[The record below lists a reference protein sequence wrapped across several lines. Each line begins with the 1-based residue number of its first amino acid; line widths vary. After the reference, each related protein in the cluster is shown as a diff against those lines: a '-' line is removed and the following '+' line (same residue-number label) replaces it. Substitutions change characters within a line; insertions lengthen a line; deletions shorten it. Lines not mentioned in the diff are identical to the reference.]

1 MRANH
6 LPLSPIVLPELPVE
20 PEPPVEPEHAQG
32 RAPVQPPYP
41 YPGRQ
46 AGPGP
51 APMPA
56 GYGYSSGP
64 IPAGYGPAA
73 VPAPP
78 APLRAVPAPTT
89 AMSVPQPPPPTH
101 NGHNGHNG
109 HGHNGQ
115 AGAATP
121 QVDHLAVR
129 QVRKIVVD
137 ELHEQTAGDTATD
150 QESRRQRGRA
160 VIESVVARW
169 SDAYAQTH
177 GISPTRE
184 MDRALADA
192 VFDLMF
198 RAGRLQPYLD
208 DERIEDIYINGCD
221 NVSILRVN
229 EPLRSVPPI
238 ADSDEELIEL
248 LQDLARRHGGGERS
262 LSTSNPNLA
271 MRLDGGMRVQ
281 VMTGVTPRPFVTIRR
296 HRVASAT
303 LGDMVRLGSID
314 STIASFLASA
324 VRARKHILVTGVQRA
339 GKTSLLR
346 ALAAEIPADE
356 RVATMESEYE
366 LWLHTL
372 GQLRQVVPIEERQG
386 NGERIDGRPSGE
398 LTLTELMPAALR
410 MSLSRIIVGEVRSR
424 EVMPMLQAMTN
435 GVGGMAT
442 LHAQTPYMVPDRIA
456 QLCAE
461 YGSNINDGL
470 AYRLLANG
478 VHLIVHVALI
488 DETPIGGRVH
498 RYVSHVLELTGMGEN
513 GRPAMN
519 TVFGPHSSGAE
530 PRAVPTTQPA
540 CLDDLRRVGFDASLL
555 DNPYGSWGRP
565 LDLRIPTTGVR
576 R

>member
-1 MRANH
+1 MRKLVA
-6 LPLSPIVLPELPVE
+6 
-20 PEPPVEPEHAQG
+20 
-32 RAPVQPPYP
+32 
-41 YPGRQ
+41 
-46 AGPGP
+46 
-51 APMPA
+51 
-56 GYGYSSGP
+56 
-64 IPAGYGPAA
+64 
-73 VPAPP
+73 
-78 APLRAVPAPTT
+78 
-89 AMSVPQPPPPTH
+89 
-101 NGHNGHNG
+101 
-109 HGHNGQ
+109 
-115 AGAATP
+115 
-121 QVDHLAVR
+121 
-129 QVRKIVVD
+129 D
-137 ELHEQTAGDTATD
+137 ELHEQSSGDTPAD
-150 QESRRQRGRA
+150 QETRRQRGRA

-177 GISPTRE
+177 GLSPTRE

-192 VFDLMF
+192 VFDLMY

-208 DERIEDIYINGCD
+208 DEQVEDIYINGCD
-221 NVSILRVN
+221 NVSVLRSN
-229 EPLRSVPPI
+229 EPLRQVPPI
-238 ADSDEELIEL
+238 ADSDEELVEL

-262 LSTSNPNLA
+262 LSTSSPTLA

-281 VMTGVTPRPFVTIRR
+281 VLTGVTPRPYVTIRR

-303 LGDMVRLGSID
+303 LGDMVRLGSVD
-314 STIASFLASA
+314 STLAAFLAASI
-324 VRARKHILVTGVQRA
+324 RARKHILVTGVQRA

-346 ALAAEIPADE
+346 ALAAEIPAEE

-372 GQLRQVVPIEERQG
+372 GHLRQVVPIEERQG

-442 LHAQTPYMVPDRIA
+442 MHAQTPYMVPDRIA

-461 YGSNINDGL
+461 YGANINDGL

-478 VHLIVHVALI
+478 VHLIVHMSLI
-488 DETPIGGRVH
+488 DETPIGGRMH
-498 RYVSHVLELTGMGEN
+498 RFVSHVLELTGIGEN
-513 GRPAMN
+513 GRPSVN
-519 TVFGPHSSGAE
+519 TVFGPHRGGLE
-530 PRAVPTTQPA
+530 PRAVPNTPPA
-540 CLDDLRRVGFDASLL
+540 CLDDLRRVGFDPALL

-565 LDLRIPTTGVR
+565 LDLRVTGGR

>member
-6 LPLSPIVLPELPVE
+6 LPLAPISMPQPQ
-20 PEPPVEPEHAQG
+20 PQPQQP
-32 RAPVQPPYP
+32 QPPQPPQPPQQPQPQQAQP
-41 YPGRQ
+41 YPPRT
-46 AGPGP
+46 
-51 APMPA
+51 APHRH
-56 GYGYSSGP
+56 
-64 IPAGYGPAA
+64 AA
-73 VPAPP
+73 PPPP
-78 APLRAVPAPTT
+78 APSPGPLYPPLRPVGVPLIPPA
-89 AMSVPQPPPPTH
+89 QPPRPQSP
-101 NGHNGHNG
+101 
-109 HGHNGQ
+109 
-115 AGAATP
+115 P
-121 QVDHLAVR
+121 QVDHAAVR

-137 ELHEQTAGDTATD
+137 ELHEQSSGDLEAD
-150 QESRRQRGRA
+150 QETRRQRGRA
-160 VIESVVARW
+160 VIENVVARW

-208 DERIEDIYINGCD
+208 DDRIEDIYINGCD
-221 NVSILRVN
+221 DVSILRAG
-229 EPLRSVPPI
+229 EPLRAVPPI
-238 ADSDEELIEL
+238 AESDEELIEL
-248 LQDLARRHGGGERS
+248 LQDLARRHGGGERP
-262 LSTSNPNLA
+262 LSTSSPNLA

-303 LGDMVRLGSID
+303 LGDMVRLGAVD
-314 STIASFLASA
+314 STLAAFLAAA

-346 ALAAEIPADE
+346 ALAAEIPMEE

-372 GQLRQVVPIEERQG
+372 GHLRQVVPIEERQG

-398 LTLTELMPAALR
+398 LTLTDLMPAALR

-442 LHAQTPYMVPDRIA
+442 MHAQTPYMVPDRIA

-461 YGSNINDGL
+461 YAANINDGL

-478 VHLIVHVALI
+478 VHLIVHVSMI
-488 DETPIGGRVH
+488 DETPVGGRMH
-498 RYVSHVLELTGMGEN
+498 RHVSHVLELTGMGEN

-519 TVFGPHSSGAE
+519 TVFGPHPGGDE
-530 PRAVPTTQPA
+530 PRAVPHTPPA
-540 CLDDLRRVGFDASLL
+540 CLDDLRRVGFDPALL

-565 LDLRIPTTGVR
+565 LDLRIRGMQTGAR

>member
-6 LPLSPIVLPELPVE
+6 LPLAPITL
-20 PEPPVEPEHAQG
+20 PPVPPGTQPPQPSQPQNQQPQQSQAQQAQTQQAQPQQAQPQQTRQPQRPPDPGRPYPPPVGRHAAAGTAAGLPPGYGMPQAS
-32 RAPVQPPYP
+32 RLPAAPLPPVWSPPQPTPRTQPQVQPP
-41 YPGRQ
+41 
-46 AGPGP
+46 
-51 APMPA
+51 
-56 GYGYSSGP
+56 
-64 IPAGYGPAA
+64 
-73 VPAPP
+73 
-78 APLRAVPAPTT
+78 
-89 AMSVPQPPPPTH
+89 
-101 NGHNGHNG
+101 
-109 HGHNGQ
+109 
-115 AGAATP
+115 
-121 QVDHLAVR
+121 VDYAAVR
-129 QVRKIVVD
+129 QVRKLVAD
-137 ELHEQTAGDTATD
+137 ELHEQSAGDSPGD
-150 QESRRQRGRA
+150 QETRRQRGRA

-169 SDAYAQTH
+169 SDVYAQTH
-177 GISPTRE
+177 GLSPTRE

-208 DERIEDIYINGCD
+208 DELVEDIYINGCD
-221 NVSILRVN
+221 NVSVLRVN
-229 EPLRSVPPI
+229 EPLRQVPPV
-238 ADSDEELIEL
+238 ADSDEELVEL

-262 LSTSNPNLA
+262 LSTSSPNLA

-314 STIASFLASA
+314 STLAAFLAAS

-372 GQLRQVVPIEERQG
+372 GHLRQVVPIEERQG

-488 DETPIGGRVH
+488 DETPIGGRIH
-498 RYVSHVLELTGMGEN
+498 RYVSHVLELTGIGEN
-513 GRPAMN
+513 GRPSVN
-519 TVFGPHSSGAE
+519 TVFGPHHSGAE
-530 PRAVPTTQPA
+530 PRAVPSTPPA
-540 CLDDLRRVGFDASLL
+540 CLDDLRRVGFDPALL
-555 DNPYGSWGRP
+555 DNPYGTWGRP
-565 LDLRIPTTGVR
+565 LDLRVTGGR

>member
-6 LPLSPIVLPELPVE
+6 LPLAPITF
-20 PEPPVEPEHAQG
+20 
-32 RAPVQPPYP
+32 
-41 YPGRQ
+41 
-46 AGPGP
+46 
-51 APMPA
+51 
-56 GYGYSSGP
+56 
-64 IPAGYGPAA
+64 
-73 VPAPP
+73 
-78 APLRAVPAPTT
+78 PTP
-89 AMSVPQPPPPTH
+89 PQPPPPAPQPAPPQPPH
-101 NGHNGHNG
+101 RH
-109 HGHNGQ
+109 
-115 AGAATP
+115 AAPPAPSQMPPYPPPTRPLAVPTTP
-121 QVDHLAVR
+121 PQQQRTYTPPPVDHAAVR
-129 QVRKIVVD
+129 QVRKLVVD
-137 ELHEQTAGDTATD
+137 ELHEQSAGDTGAD
-150 QESRRQRGRA
+150 QETRRQRGRA
-160 VIESVVARW
+160 VIENVVALW
-169 SDAYAQTH
+169 SDAYAHTH
-177 GISPTRE
+177 GVSPTRE

-208 DERIEDIYINGCD
+208 DDLIEDIYINGCD
-221 NVSILRVN
+221 NVSVLRAG
-229 EPLRSVPPI
+229 EPLRAVPPI
-238 ADSDEELIEL
+238 ADSDEELVEL

-262 LSTSNPNLA
+262 LSTSNPTLA

-303 LGDMVRLGSID
+303 LGDMVRLGAVD
-314 STIASFLASA
+314 STLAAFLAAA

-346 ALAAEIPADE
+346 ALAAEIPVEE

-372 GQLRQVVPIEERQG
+372 GHLRQVVPIEERQG

-398 LTLTELMPAALR
+398 LTLTDLMPAALR

-461 YGSNINDGL
+461 YAANINDGL

-478 VHLIVHVALI
+478 VHLIVHVSLI
-488 DETPIGGRVH
+488 DETPVGGRMH
-498 RYVSHVLELTGMGEN
+498 RHVSHVLELTGMGEN

-519 TVFGPHSSGAE
+519 TVFGPHASGNE
-530 PRAVPTTQPA
+530 PRAVPHTPPA
-540 CLDDLRRVGFDASLL
+540 CLDDLRRVGFDPAML
-555 DNPYGSWGRP
+555 DNPYGAWGRP
-565 LDLRIPTTGVR
+565 LDLRVR
-576 R
+576 AAQTRGSR

>member
-6 LPLSPIVLPELPVE
+6 LPLAPITLPPVPPSPQQ
-20 PEPPVEPEHAQG
+20 PEPQPEQ
-32 RAPVQPPYP
+32 
-41 YPGRQ
+41 PGRLSPPPTGRH
-46 AGPGP
+46 AGTTAGHVAGSPP
-51 APMPA
+51 P
-56 GYGYSSGP
+56 GYGTNGLAAPSG
-64 IPAGYGPAA
+64 YA
-73 VPAPP
+73 VPPGSRLVA
-78 APLRAVPAPTT
+78 APLPWSQQHPQRPQH
-89 AMSVPQPPPPTH
+89 PQPPQQPW
-101 NGHNGHNG
+101 GS
-109 HGHNGQ
+109 Q
-115 AGAATP
+115 P
-121 QVDHLAVR
+121 QPQPAVDYDAVR
-129 QVRKIVVD
+129 QVRKLVAD
-137 ELHEQTAGDTATD
+137 ELHEQAAGDTPSD
-150 QESRRQRGRA
+150 QETRRQRGRA

-169 SDAYAQTH
+169 SDVYAQTH
-177 GISPTRE
+177 GLSPTRE

-208 DERIEDIYINGCD
+208 DDSVEDVYINGCD
-221 NVSILRVN
+221 NVSVQRVN

-238 ADSDEELIEL
+238 ADSDEELVEL

-262 LSTSNPNLA
+262 LSTSSPNLA

-314 STIASFLASA
+314 STLAAFLAAS

-372 GQLRQVVPIEERQG
+372 GHLRQVVPIEERQG

-461 YGSNINDGL
+461 YGSHINDGL

-478 VHLIVHVALI
+478 VHLIVHVAMV
-488 DETPIGGRVH
+488 DETPIGGRLH
-498 RYVSHVLELTGMGEN
+498 RFVSHVLELTGIGEN
-513 GRPAMN
+513 GRPSVN
-519 TVFGPHSSGAE
+519 TVFGPHRGGSE
-530 PRAVPTTQPA
+530 PRAVPATPPA
-540 CLDDLRRVGFDASLL
+540 CLDDLRRVGFDPALL

-565 LDLRIPTTGVR
+565 LDLRVTGNGGR

>member
-6 LPLSPIVLPELPVE
+6 LPLAPITLP
-20 PEPPVEPEHAQG
+20 
-32 RAPVQPPYP
+32 PVQPNPQQQQNP
-41 YPGRQ
+41 QQPNPQ
-46 AGPGP
+46 QPN
-51 APMPA
+51 
-56 GYGYSSGP
+56 
-64 IPAGYGPAA
+64 
-73 VPAPP
+73 PP
-78 APLRAVPAPTT
+78 QQPEQ
-89 AMSVPQPPPPTH
+89 SVPQQPASGQPYPQPAGRHAGTAAAGLPPGYGAPPPGYGTPP
-101 NGHNGHNG
+101 
-109 HGHNGQ
+109 
-115 AGAATP
+115 ASRLLAAPLPRP
-121 QVDHLAVR
+121 QTQSQPRPPQPPSPVDYAAVR
-129 QVRKIVVD
+129 QVRKLVQD
-137 ELHEQTAGDTATD
+137 ELHEQSAGDSPGD

-160 VIESVVARW
+160 VIESVVAHW
-169 SDAYAQTH
+169 SDVYAQTH
-177 GISPTRE
+177 GLSPTRE

-208 DERIEDIYINGCD
+208 DELVEDIYINGYD
-221 NVSILRVN
+221 NVSVLRVN
-229 EPLRSVPPI
+229 EPLRQVPPI
-238 ADSDEELIEL
+238 ADSDEELVEL

-262 LSTSNPNLA
+262 LSTSSPNLA

-314 STIASFLASA
+314 STLAAFLAA
-324 VRARKHILVTGVQRA
+324 AIRARKHILVTGVQRA

-372 GQLRQVVPIEERQG
+372 GHLRQVVPIEERQG

-398 LTLTELMPAALR
+398 LTLTDLMPAALR

-442 LHAQTPYMVPDRIA
+442 MHAQTPYMVPDRIA

-478 VHLIVHVALI
+478 VHLVVHVSLV
-488 DETPIGGRVH
+488 DETPIGGRMH
-498 RYVSHVLELTGMGEN
+498 RFVSHVLELTGIGEN
-513 GRPAMN
+513 GRPSMN
-519 TVFGPHSSGAE
+519 TVFGPHQSGVE
-530 PRAVPTTQPA
+530 PRAVPNTPPA
-540 CLDDLRRVGFDASLL
+540 CLDDLRRVGFDPALL
-555 DNPYGSWGRP
+555 DNPYGTWGRP
-565 LDLRIPTTGVR
+565 LDLRVTGTGGR

>member
-6 LPLSPIVLPELPVE
+6 LPLAPITL
-20 PEPPVEPEHAQG
+20 PPVQQPEQ
-32 RAPVQPPYP
+32 
-41 YPGRQ
+41 
-46 AGPGP
+46 
-51 APMPA
+51 
-56 GYGYSSGP
+56 
-64 IPAGYGPAA
+64 
-73 VPAPP
+73 
-78 APLRAVPAPTT
+78 
-89 AMSVPQPPPPTH
+89 SVPQQPQPQQQQPQPGGRHAGTAAPPPGYGTPPPGYGTPPSSRLL
-101 NGHNGHNG
+101 
-109 HGHNGQ
+109 
-115 AGAATP
+115 AAPLARTQP
-121 QVDHLAVR
+121 QSRPPQPQSPVDYAAVR
-129 QVRKIVVD
+129 QVRKLVQD
-137 ELHEQTAGDTATD
+137 ELHEQSAGDTPGD

-169 SDAYAQTH
+169 SDVYAQTH
-177 GISPTRE
+177 GLSPTRE

-208 DERIEDIYINGCD
+208 DELVEDIYINGCD
-221 NVSILRVN
+221 NVSVLRVN
-229 EPLRSVPPI
+229 EPLRQVPPI
-238 ADSDEELIEL
+238 ADSDEELVEL

-262 LSTSNPNLA
+262 LSTSSPNLA

-303 LGDMVRLGSID
+303 LGDLVRLGSVD
-314 STIASFLASA
+314 STLAAFLSAS

-372 GQLRQVVPIEERQG
+372 GHLRQVVPIEERQG

-442 LHAQTPYMVPDRIA
+442 MHAQTPYMVPDRVA

-461 YGSNINDGL
+461 YGANINDGL

-478 VHLIVHVALI
+478 VHLIVHVSLV

-498 RYVSHVLELTGMGEN
+498 RFVSHVLELTGIGEN
-513 GRPAMN
+513 GRPSVN
-519 TVFGPHSSGAE
+519 TVFGPHQSGVE
-530 PRAVPTTQPA
+530 PRAVPNTPPA
-540 CLDDLRRVGFDASLL
+540 CLDDLRRVGFDPALL
-555 DNPYGSWGRP
+555 DNPYGTWGRP
-565 LDLRIPTTGVR
+565 LDLRVTGNGAR